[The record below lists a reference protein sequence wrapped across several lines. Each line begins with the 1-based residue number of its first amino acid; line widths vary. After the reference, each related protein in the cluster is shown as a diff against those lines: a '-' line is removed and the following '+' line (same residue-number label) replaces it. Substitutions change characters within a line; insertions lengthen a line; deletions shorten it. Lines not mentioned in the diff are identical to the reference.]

1 MATLSRRWISR
12 TVGTSCL
19 AAAIALPGVGSAL
32 AAPTAE
38 RAAASAHGTDPPPTP
53 EPPGTPEPPERPPP
67 PPQEEN
73 TDEGTEP
80 PGTPPP
86 SDRTDPPD
94 SDPPSDREKTQEPEK
109 PAELKKD
116 VQEGVANAPK
126 EVRKQVEKALTQML
140 DLIDDP
146 DTTPA
151 ERKAY
156 AQIVKGMTE
165 TLKAIADP
173 DTPAEDR
180 AAYTKIMKTM
190 SEAVTLSQEQTP
202 AAGTQESRPARA
214 PAALGL
220 LASSGNALVALQD
233 PGTAPT
239 DPEDRKRIQQIVAEA
254 CEASKTIADPEA
266 SEEEKE
272 EAKKVVA
279 RRAAVFKNAQYLD
292 LMKEIKRYKAQAAC
306 VDTVE
311 NRTRQAGWTDGS
323 LWGLSDAA
331 CAASVAE
338 GARQEN
344 SQWHA
349 LMACVLRDPFST
361 CASEVPKD

>member
-32 AAPTAE
+32 AAPTAA
-38 RAAASAHGTDPPPTP
+38 RAAVGSAHGTDPPPSP
-53 EPPGTPEPPERPPP
+53 EPPGTPQSPEQPPP
-67 PPQEEN
+67 PE
-73 TDEGTEP
+73 TDGGTEP
-80 PGTPPP
+80 PDTPPP

-94 SDPPSDREKTQEPEK
+94 SDPPSEGEKTQEPEK
-109 PAELKKD
+109 PAELEKE

-126 EVRKQVEKALTQML
+126 EVKKQVEKALTQML

-173 DTPAEDR
+173 DMPPEDR

-190 SEAVTLSQEQTP
+190 SEAVTLSQEHPP
-202 AAGTQESRPARA
+202 AAGTQESRPSRA
-214 PAALGL
+214 PVALGL
-220 LASSGNALVALQD
+220 LASSGEALVALQD

-239 DPEDRKRIQQIVAEA
+239 DPKDRKRIQQIVAEA

-272 EAKKVVA
+272 EAKKVLA

-292 LMKEIKRYKAQAAC
+292 LMKEIKRYKARAAC

-311 NRTRQAGWTDGS
+311 NRTRQAGWADGS
-323 LWGLSDAA
+323 LWGLSDPA
-331 CAASVAE
+331 CAAPVAE

-344 SQWHA
+344 SQWRA

-361 CASEVPKD
+361 CVSDVPKD

>member
-19 AAAIALPGVGSAL
+19 AAAIALPGVGSAC
-32 AAPTAE
+32 AAPTAD
-38 RAAASAHGTDPPPTP
+38 RAAVGAAHGTDPPPSP
-53 EPPGTPEPPERPPP
+53 EPPGTPEPPEQPS

-73 TDEGTEP
+73 TDQGTES

-94 SDPPSDREKTQEPEK
+94 SDPPSDPGKTQEPEK
-109 PAELKKD
+109 PAELKKE
-116 VQEGVANAPK
+116 VQEAVANAPK
-126 EVRKQVEKALTQML
+126 EVKKQVEKALTQML

-156 AQIVKGMTE
+156 AQIVTGMTE

-173 DTPAEDR
+173 DTPPEER

-190 SEAVTLSQEQTP
+190 SEAVTLSQEHPP

-214 PAALGL
+214 PVALGL
-220 LASSGNALVALQD
+220 LASSGEALGALQD

-239 DPEDRKRIQQIVAEA
+239 DPKDRKRIQQIVAEA

-272 EAKKVVA
+272 EAKKVLA
-279 RRAAVFKNAQYLD
+279 SRAAVFKNAQYLD
-292 LMKEIKRYKAQAAC
+292 LMKEIKRYKARAAC

-311 NRTRQAGWTDGS
+311 NRTRQAGWADGS
-323 LWGLSDAA
+323 LWGLSDPA